1 MNFKKISAIIMP
13 IILIAYVG
21 TETWMKMQ
29 HSSLCEST
37 GCKMADTLLN
47 FNGIYLDFLGI
58 TAGMLMLV
66 TAILWAKHEVFKPLF
81 FVSLYSAIAFETV
94 MIGFQAFA
102 NPELCKF
109 CLGVYSIL
117 LLTAFLTERRYL
129 LYATPAI
136 IAIFAA
142 LSTLSIPK
150 NMPIVTKDGI
160 YLIHSEKCPHCKKVK
175 AFFKDNNISY
185 HPIAIS
191 NPNAKMSATSLGIM
205 QIPIAIIK
213 KDDKIEILKGDR
225 DIINYFKKPN
235 SSELKSSDK
244 EDTESMN
251 MPLRESDI
259 YANPDEGGC
268 TLSPLEKSSCEEDT
282 N

>member
-1 MNFKKISAIIMP
+1 MSFRKISAIVMP
-13 IILIAYVG
+13 LILIGYVG
-21 TETWMKMQ
+21 TETWMKLN
-29 HSSLCEST
+29 HSSMCEAT
-37 GCKMADTLLN
+37 GCKMADSLLN

-102 NPELCKF
+102 NPEMCKF

-129 LYATPAI
+129 LYAAPAI
-136 IAIFAA
+136 IAVFAA

-150 NMPIVTKDGI
+150 NTPIVTKEGI

-175 AFFKDNNISY
+175 AFFKDENISY
-185 HPIAIS
+185 YSIAIS
-191 NPNAKMSATSLGIM
+191 NPNARMTATTLGIT

-213 KDDKIEILKGDR
+213 KDNKIEILRGDR
-225 DIINYFKKPN
+225 DIIGYFKKAPA
-235 SSELKSSDK
+235 K
-244 EDTESMN
+244 EESNQNEESESMN

-268 TLSPLEKSSCEEDT
+268 SLSPLQESSCEKGS

>member
-1 MNFKKISAIIMP
+1 MDFRKISAITMP
-13 IILIAYVG
+13 LILIGYVG
-21 TETWMKMQ
+21 TETWMKLH
-29 HSSLCEST
+29 HSSICEST
-37 GCKMADTLLN
+37 GCKMAATLLN

-81 FVSLYSAIAFETV
+81 FVSLYSAIAFESV
-94 MIGFQAFA
+94 MIGFQVFA
-102 NPELCKF
+102 NPEICKF
-109 CLGVYSIL
+109 CLGVYSLL

-175 AFFKDNNISY
+175 AFFKDENISY
-185 HPIAIS
+185 NPIDIS
-191 NPNAKMSATSLGIM
+191 NPNARMSATTLGIT

-213 KDDKIEILKGDR
+213 KDNNIEILRGDR
-225 DIINYFKKPN
+225 DIIEHFKKA
-235 SSELKSSDK
+235 SKKEVSDNK
-244 EDTESMN
+244 EPESMN

-268 TLSPLEKSSCEEDT
+268 SLSPLEESSCQKGA